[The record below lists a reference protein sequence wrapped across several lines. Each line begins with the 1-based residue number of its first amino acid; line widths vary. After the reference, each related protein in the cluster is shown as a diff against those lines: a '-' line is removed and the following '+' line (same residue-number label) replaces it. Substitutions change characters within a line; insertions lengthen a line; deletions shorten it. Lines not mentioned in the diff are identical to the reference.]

1 MAVVV
6 LEKVLVSTQPVF
18 PEKFDVQTNENVLP
32 QKTIDYNSIAEEF
45 IDQNDTVIDLIMQ
58 TKLKTEPIT
67 TPEPSILLKCYAFS
81 CDFRILIE
89 ILFFLVKFFP
99 LGYCIVQRPRQSD
112 QLISVNNARRVCI
125 THTHIH
131 TFTMKHC

>member
-45 IDQNDTVIDLIMQ
+45 TDQNDTVIDLIMQ
-58 TKLKTEPIT
+58 TQLKTEPIT
-67 TPEPSILLKCYAFS
+67 TPEPSTLLKCYAFS
-81 CDFRILIE
+81 CHFRHSNRIL
-89 ILFFLVKFFP
+89 
-99 LGYCIVQRPRQSD
+99 
-112 QLISVNNARRVCI
+112 LISL
-125 THTHIH
+125 
-131 TFTMKHC
+131 